1 MGLLLVRLII
11 PVHRPGIILSS
22 SLSQLV
28 SSTSRFLGKIHDPI
42 IFRRFVWEPKRLSK
56 RYSVTL
62 SHARLRLRIDR
73 CQVGHW
79 GSDLFLLCL
88 LFGRGPSQGQQP
100 ASKSHRNVG
109 ALIFS
114 GCFRTGNFFL
124 KSPCPEASRSSSLL
138 LSSRPP
144 EICQNSP

>member
-1 MGLLLVRLII
+1 MFLSEFKRMGLLLARLII

-42 IFRRFVWEPKRLSK
+42 IFRRFVWEPKRF
-56 RYSVTL
+56 SVTL
-62 SHARLRLRIDR
+62 SHTRLRLRIDR
-73 CQVGHW
+73 CQVGSGVW
-79 GSDLFLLCL
+79 TSSCFFL

-114 GCFRTGNFFL
+114 PSVF
-124 KSPCPEASRSSSLL
+124 SSSRNVRIHHNQHARLFGAVHL
-138 LSSRPP
+138 
-144 EICQNSP
+144 